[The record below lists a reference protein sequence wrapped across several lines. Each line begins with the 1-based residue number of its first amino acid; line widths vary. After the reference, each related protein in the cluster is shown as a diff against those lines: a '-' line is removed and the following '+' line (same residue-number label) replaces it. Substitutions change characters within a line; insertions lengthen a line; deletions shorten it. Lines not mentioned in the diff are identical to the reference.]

1 MAFSAETYAILLK
14 KIKASLSG
22 IGNVEAVPPNKLKFT
37 NVNDGSTFTI
47 TLPMNI
53 TQDQIDWIA
62 SLWDKLVI
70 NDTTNDLEYLGVP
83 INNIVFDSKV
93 NFDNNEKKLYVD
105 TDKNIIYRYNG
116 TTYVQ
121 VGGMNKEVIEVVD
134 TLKANPT
141 IDDLDSYCITRTN
154 NKIYRCIYD
163 VNTSKYVWS
172 LTASDVPPSIELLD
186 TLPLESTLTIDDFGR
201 YVLSKDTD
209 EIFKC
214 IEAPDNLG
222 TYIWK
227 NINPK
232 KDVIEVIDDI
242 STITPSA
249 DTVGKVYFDK
259 KDNNLYKGTED
270 LTDPGNTVY
279 DFENV
284 SSKGIQIV
292 DDYSLL
298 PVVTED
304 TICYCKTDYT
314 DTSVTPN
321 VEYKSGFY
329 LWDNTA
335 SVWTLISSETKERY
349 PEFIPSHD
357 YVIGDTFKDGDTK
370 YEVIKDFTSGATVSD
385 NDDSVMEV
393 VETYY
398 YLTKEKKADLEA
410 RGLVKESNIYI
421 ISNADDVPTKYE
433 LDFTNETTIN
443 LQHNLHEKYPNILL
457 LDQDENVLLCDIEYY
472 SENLSIVHSEVAI
485 SGKAIVKK

>member
-1 MAFSAETYAILLK
+1 MDVIAIALADSLVN
-14 KIKASLSG
+14 ANLSG
-22 IGNVEAVPPNKLKFT
+22 IT
-37 NVNDGSTFTI
+37 NVTFDNTTREFVFTKSDGGKFRVTI
-47 TLPMNI
+47 PNQLTVDELAWVQSLQPHVEVNPI
-53 TQDQIDWIA
+53 TD
-62 SLWDKLVI
+62 
-70 NDTTNDLEYLGVP
+70 DLEYKSQVL
-83 INNIVFDSKV
+83 NNIVVKADKTDFGTGSDQ
-93 NFDNNEKKLYVD
+93 KLYIETSTNKLYRWNSTTSKYKTFAIDLEDINSIKIVTTLPTATSD
-105 TDKNIIYRYNG
+105 DEDKVVFNLDD
-116 TTYVQ
+116 
-121 VGGMNKEVIEVVD
+121 NK
-134 TLKANPT
+134 L
-141 IDDLDSYCITRTN
+141 
-154 NKIYRCIYD
+154 YRCIED
-163 VNTSKYVWS
+163 MVTPN
-172 LTASDVPPSIELLD
+172 
-186 TLPLESTLTIDDFGR
+186 
-201 YVLSKDTD
+201 
-209 EIFKC
+209 
-214 IEAPDNLG
+214 
-222 TYIWK
+222 TYIWEEVLK
-227 NINPK
+227 D

-259 KDNNLYKGTED
+259 KDNNLYKGVED
-270 LTDPGNTVY
+270 LTVPSNPVY

-292 DDYSLL
+292 EDYSLL

-335 SVWTLISSETKERY
+335 SGWTLISSETKERY

-370 YEVIKDFTSGATVSD
+370 YEVIKDFTSGATVAD